1 MAHVVCR
8 MAHVVCRMAHVV
20 CCMAHVAEC
29 NASIAL
35 LRRGVPLPAHND
47 TAEYELF
54 AVLSHQ
60 ARCRQS
66 TQIERRKSRG
76 LAEPECAA
84 LWLLWRRKG
93 SR

>member
-1 MAHVVCR
+1 ML
-8 MAHVVCRMAHVV
+8 
-20 CCMAHVAEC
+20 HVAEC

-76 LAEPECAA
+76 LAERAA